1 MMLRI
6 SNSLSGKKE
15 PWSPHV
21 PGEVKMYVCGMTVY
35 DHCHLGHARSAI
47 VFDVIR
53 RYLEY
58 KGLEVRYVKNYTDV
72 DDKIIDR
79 AHQEGKDWKEVADHF
94 IDSYEHDMSRL
105 GVRPPSIAPKA
116 TEHIEEMIRLID
128 RLISKGL
135 AYPVEGNV
143 YFAVVNFPS
152 YGKLS
157 KQKLEDMEAGVRVE
171 IDQRKRSPFD
181 FALWKGSKPGE
192 PAWQSPWGMGRPGWH
207 IECSAMAIKH
217 LGETIDIHGGG
228 KDLIFPHHEN
238 EIAQSEAYTD
248 KEFARCW
255 VHHGFVTIDQE
266 KMSKSLGNFFT
277 IKEVFEKS
285 SHFSEE
291 ITAEV
296 VRFYLL
302 STHYRS
308 PIDFSDHSL
317 RVAKRGLDN
326 LYTLFQKLEERG
338 PQQGINGDGEGGEWS
353 RFQSEFD
360 AAMDDDFNTAK
371 AVAVLQALRA
381 EVNTRISKGGPL
393 NLAVI
398 RSLFSLCG
406 GILGLFQIPPL
417 RWRFQAWDPITGE
430 KQIVRPEGMA
440 ENLTPAVQIVFNEE
454 EVQALIKE
462 REEARRNK
470 DWARSDA
477 IRNQLAAARIVIE
490 DRPDGTT
497 RVKR

>member
-1 MMLRI
+1 MMHL

-15 PWSPHV
+15 PWSPRV
-21 PGEVKMYVCGMTVY
+21 PGEVTMYVCGMTVY

-53 RYLEY
+53 RTLEY

-79 AHQEGKDWKEVADHF
+79 AHREKRDWKKLAEDF
-94 IDSYEHDMSRL
+94 IDSYDRDMSRL

-116 TEHIEEMIRLID
+116 TEHIEEIIQLIT

-135 AYPVEGNV
+135 AYPVDENV
-143 YFAVVNFPS
+143 YFSVDNFPS

-157 KQKLEDMEAGVRVE
+157 KQKLEEMEAGARVE
-171 IDQRKRSPFD
+171 IDQRKRRPFD
-181 FALWKGSKPGE
+181 FALWKGSKSGE
-192 PAWQSPWGMGRPGWH
+192 PAWKSPWGMGRPGWH

-238 EIAQSEAYTD
+238 EIAQSEGYTE
-248 KEFARCW
+248 KEFVRCW

-277 IKEVFEKS
+277 VKEIFEKS
-285 SHFSEE
+285 SQFSEE

-308 PIDFSDHSL
+308 PIDFSDQSL
-317 RVAKRGLDN
+317 SIAKRGLDN
-326 LYTLFQKLEERG
+326 IYTLFQKLEELA
-338 PQQGINGDGEGGEWS
+338 PQQEIMGEEKGGEWS
-353 RFQSEFD
+353 RFKSGFD

-371 AVAVLQALRA
+371 AISVLQALRA
-381 EVNTRISKGGPL
+381 EVNTRISRGESFDIAG
-393 NLAVI
+393 V
-398 RSLFSLCG
+398 RSLFKLCG
-406 GILGLFQIPPL
+406 RVLGLFLISPS
-417 RWRFQAWDPITGE
+417 RWRFQGWDPAKQAAVPVGE
-430 KQIVRPEGMA
+430 TDH
-440 ENLTPAVQIVFNEE
+440 LTSMTPIVFNEE
-454 EVQALIKE
+454 RIQSLIKE
-462 REEARRNK
+462 RETARQNR
-470 DWARSDA
+470 DWGRSDA
-477 IRNQLAAARIVIE
+477 IREQLSAAGIVIE